1 MSDNTPF
8 DLTKALAKRTSS
20 PHTERAYYRWVDQFL
35 VDLVG
40 MQATRSQARI
50 ERMQHLPVSRIVPMM
65 QPDRLD
71 MWLHALVNNGHNRQ
85 SIDQARASVV
95 ALGELLADAD
105 HISAS
110 KVKQLKAVSAP
121 IMRPK
126 ARQTITL
133 NRKELGMLMASTN
146 EHSTSHN
153 QMLRNTVVMMMLCMM
168 ALRREELASTKWSDL
183 QRQGDQAILSIGKSA
198 VQVPPKLLS
207 ALSKWRDA
215 IGTPD
220 GDTPLIRRIWKGGS
234 IAKTGLSPDG
244 IWLIVK
250 HAADSAG
257 LGNVSPDDLRRS
269 VAGGLRDTNH
279 SLEEISR
286 LLRHKNTTITERYL
300 NRIPQQLD

>member
-1 MSDNTPF
+1 MSDNTTF
-8 DLTKALAKRTSS
+8 DLTKALTTRTSS
-20 PHTERAYYRWVDQFL
+20 PHTKRAYYRWVDQFL

-40 MQATRSQARI
+40 IHAPRSQARI
-50 ERMQHLPVSRIVPMM
+50 ERMQHLPISRIVPML

-85 SIDQARASVV
+85 SIDQARASIVT
-95 ALGELLADAD
+95 LGELLANED
-105 HISAS
+105 HISAGE
-110 KVKQLKAVSAP
+110 LKNLKTVSTP

-133 NRKELGMLMASTN
+133 NRQELNILMASARDSN
-146 EHSTSHN
+146 TSEN
-153 QMLRNTVVMMMLCMM
+153 QMLRNSIVLMMLCMM
-168 ALRREELASTKWSDL
+168 ALRREELASAKWGDL
-183 QRQGDQAILSIGKSA
+183 QRQGNQAILSIGKSA

-207 ALSKWRDA
+207 ALSKWRNA
-215 IGTPD
+215 IGTPES
-220 GDTPLIRRIWKGGS
+220 DTPLIRRIWKGGS
-234 IAKTGLSPDG
+234 IAQTGLSPDG

-250 HAADSAG
+250 QAADSAG